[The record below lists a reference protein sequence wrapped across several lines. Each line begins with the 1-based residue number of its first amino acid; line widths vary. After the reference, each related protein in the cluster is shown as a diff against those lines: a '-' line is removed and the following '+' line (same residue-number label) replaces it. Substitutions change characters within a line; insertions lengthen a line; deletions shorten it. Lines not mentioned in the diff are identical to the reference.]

1 MLINIINFQLASG
14 MQYIETKNY
23 VHRDLA
29 ARNVLVGENNMLKIG
44 DFGLTKMLS
53 HDVLVLCSG
62 K

>member
-1 MLINIINFQLASG
+1 MIINTIRFQVASG
-14 MQYIETKNY
+14 MQYIEAKNY

-53 HDVLVLCSG
+53 RDVHVLCSG